1 MISRRALRL
10 LAGVGAVCFSA
21 LVFPSTLAWPLGGLT
36 ESEPVTLASL
46 ASDGTITLGDGRLM
60 RLVDLEPPQTEEALM
75 GWRFAVAALEGQ
87 GLRLMPSEPEADRYG
102 RILAVVELPGRGGGR
117 SLQSELLKAGHARV
131 QPTFRQSLSTE
142 GFLADEDEAR
152 RAGRGIWRD
161 PAFAVIAADDIA
173 RLEAEEGRFV
183 LVEGK
188 ILAAV
193 LRKGRLYLNF
203 GPDWKTDFTVT
214 VAPADVT
221 LLVAD
226 KFNGEAGRL
235 LQLAG
240 RQVRVRGF
248 LTRYNGPELIVTVP
262 GQIELPGQGA
272 TANGD

>member
-1 MISRRALRL
+1 MLAL
-10 LAGVGAVCFSA
+10 S
-21 LVFPSTLAWPLGGLT
+21 STSAWPLGGPT
-36 ESEPVTLASL
+36 EGEPVTLASL
-46 ASDGTITLGDGRLM
+46 ASDGAITLGDGRLM
-60 RLVDLEPPQTEEALM
+60 RLVDLEPPQTEEALA
-75 GWRFAVAALEGQ
+75 GWQSAVAALARREV
-87 GLRLMPSEPEADRYG
+87 RLTPSKPEADRYG
-102 RILAVVELPGRGGGR
+102 RILATVELPGHGGGR

-131 QPTFRQSLSTE
+131 QPVFQSMQPIEAL
-142 GFLADEDEAR
+142 LADEDEAR

-188 ILAAV
+188 ILDAV

-240 RQVRVRGF
+240 RRVRVRGF
-248 LTRYNGPELIVTVP
+248 LTRYNGPELIVTAP
-262 GQIELPGQGA
+262 GQIEFPGQGA